1 MVDLAAVVSRLVFV
15 IFDVG
20 ISHSDGSFHAPTF
33 FQYPLITVGDA
44 GTVDFTVI
52 PVVSQTEH
60 IQVADVCIGI
70 VSVQAE
76 EAAIEPFA
84 EPVTQFGLYEP
95 VFQLL
100 VIRKLPG
107 VVVSRNVEG

>member
-1 MVDLAAVVSRLVFV
+1 MYFEDLNSNLTASFITPLGYESINEAKAYFGRSEVVFGIMVDLAAVVSRFVFV

-33 FQYPLITVGDA
+33 FQYPLITVRDA

-60 IQVADVCIGI
+60 I
-70 VSVQAE
+70 
-76 EAAIEPFA
+76 
-84 EPVTQFGLYEP
+84 
-95 VFQLL
+95 
-100 VIRKLPG
+100 
-107 VVVSRNVEG
+107 